1 MDAYKGS
8 SRKQLAL
15 RRRLDALFRALAS
28 DFLLR
33 EQFITDPAQIASE
46 YISGKRIAPEESAA
60 MNYLIYSCLANNY
73 LISWFRDYSMRSGGK
88 AITQQSFVR
97 DFSAAVI
104 EQRAHQVV
112 SALAHFALHDN
123 ARVTLDDDWLQV
135 IFGTWQEQD
144 QDGTDDATDNTDI
157 GGTDSTGGTGTDDAT
172 DSTGTGTDDATD
184 STGTGTDSTGTD
196 STGTDGTSTEITG
209 TDITGTD
216 TGTDI
221 TGTDTTGITATG
233 TDMTDSTDSTGTDQN
248 STLTAVTWK
257 TYITSTTD
265 TTHPSTT
272 PFTHTG
278 MTRSP
283 ITTATTQNTERFL
296 GTSHVV
302 ITLEALTSYARQ
314 LIRAGAL
321 DAFLSE
327 QGADRP

>member
-1 MDAYKGS
+1 MDAYKGG

-73 LISWFRDYSMRSGGK
+73 LISWFRDYSMRNDGK
-88 AITQQSFVR
+88 VITQHSFVR
-97 DFSAAVI
+97 DFSVAVI
-104 EQRAHQVV
+104 EQRAQQVV

-123 ARVTLDDDWLQV
+123 ARVILDDDWLQV
-135 IFGTWQEQD
+135 IFGTWQVMDE
-144 QDGTDDATDNTDI
+144 DGTDDATDNTDI
-157 GGTDSTGGTGTDDAT
+157 GGTDSTGTDDAT

-184 STGTGTDSTGTD
+184 TTGTGTDSTGTGTDDATDTTGTGTDSTGTD
-196 STGTDGTSTEITG
+196 N
-209 TDITGTD
+209 
-216 TGTDI
+216 
-221 TGTDTTGITATG
+221 TGITATG
-233 TDMTDSTDSTGTDQN
+233 TDMTDSTDLTGTDQN

-257 TYITSTTD
+257 TYITDTTD
-265 TTHPSTT
+265 KTHPSTT

-283 ITTATTQNTERFL
+283 ITTATTLNTERFL

-327 QGADRP
+327 QSARQP

>member
-60 MNYLIYSCLANNY
+60 MNYLIYACLANNY
-73 LISWFRDYSMRSGGK
+73 LISWFRDYSMRSDGK

-97 DFSAAVI
+97 DFSVAVT
-104 EQRAHQVV
+104 EQRAHHVV
-112 SALAHFALHDN
+112 SALAHFALHDS
-123 ARVTLDDDWLQV
+123 ARITLNEDWLQV
-135 IFGTWQEQD
+135 IFGTWQVQD
-144 QDGTDDATDNTDI
+144 EDGTDDATDNTDI
-157 GGTDSTGGTGTDDAT
+157 GGTESTGSTGTDDAT

-184 STGTGTDSTGTD
+184 TTGTGTDSTGTD
-196 STGTDGTSTEITG
+196 STDSTG

-233 TDMTDSTDSTGTDQN
+233 TDMTDSTGTDQN

-257 TYITSTTD
+257 TYITATTD

-283 ITTATTQNTERFL
+283 ITTATTLNTERFL

-327 QGADRP
+327 QGAERP